1 MKMKKNMKLVV
12 LTLAVA
18 LVFGGSWLLA
28 SEEIAKAEN
37 ARCTACH
44 DKPGSKLLTD
54 KGKYFETVRSLEGFN
69 ELEAEF
75 GRCTHCH
82 VRKPGS
88 DKLTREGKKLAEV
101 VNDMTELKAWLEKKH
116 PKSEADGEAE
126 KKDE

>member
-28 SEEIAKAEN
+28 SEEIAKSEN
-37 ARCTACH
+37 LRCTACH

-54 KGKYFETVRSLEGFN
+54 KGKYFETVRSVEGFD
-69 ELEAEF
+69 ELQAEF

-88 DKLTREGKKLAEV
+88 DKLTKEGKKLAEV
-101 VNDMTELKAWLEKKH
+101 VNDMTELKAWLAEKH
-116 PKSEADGEAE
+116 PTSEE
-126 KKDE
+126 KEEKEKTE

>member
-28 SEEIAKAEN
+28 SEEIAKSEN
-37 ARCTACH
+37 LRCTACH

-54 KGKYFETVRSLEGFN
+54 KGKYFETVRSMEGFDQ
-69 ELEAEF
+69 LQAEF

-82 VRKPGS
+82 VSKPGS
-88 DKLTREGKKLAEV
+88 DKLTKEGKKLAEV
-101 VNDMTELKAWLEKKH
+101 VNDMTELKAWLAEKH
-116 PKSEADGEAE
+116 PKSEEEEDE
-126 KKDE
+126 KSE